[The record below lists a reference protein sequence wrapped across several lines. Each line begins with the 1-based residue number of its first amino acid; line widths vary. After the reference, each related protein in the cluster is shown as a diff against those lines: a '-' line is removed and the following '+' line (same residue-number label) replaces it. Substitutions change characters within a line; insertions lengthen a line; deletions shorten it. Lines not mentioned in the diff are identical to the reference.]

1 MDKDT
6 EKQIEKIFKL
16 FSEIFTAIIE
26 LMKME
31 KKFWNQD
38 MLDEQFYLTD
48 LRREILWIIDQIV
61 NILDNKIKDLEQ
73 AKDNIEKVGRP
84 LEIIRINKLKDDT
97 ILMKEKLENMR
108 IQFN

>member
-84 LEIIRINKLKDDT
+84 LETIRINKLKDDV
-97 ILMKEKLENMR
+97 ILMKEQLENMR

>member
-48 LRREILWIIDQIV
+48 LRREIL
-61 NILDNKIKDLEQ
+61 
-73 AKDNIEKVGRP
+73 
-84 LEIIRINKLKDDT
+84 
-97 ILMKEKLENMR
+97 
-108 IQFN
+108 